1 MDERYPMTPQGYQK
15 LKVELKRIR
24 EVERPQNIR
33 DLEEARGHGDLS
45 ENAEFDAAKDRQG
58 FLDQRMRELENK
70 LSRAQVID
78 PATLSGDRVVFGAT
92 VTLLDVDTDKEVV
105 YTIVGEDE
113 SDVKQ
118 GKISLKSPIARA
130 LIGKHAD
137 DLARVRTPGG
147 DKEYE
152 VVSVEFKS

>member
-1 MDERYPMTPQGYQK
+1 MTPQGYQK
-15 LKVELKRIR
+15 LREELKRIK

-58 FLDQRMRELENK
+58 FLEQRMIELENK
-70 LSRAQVID
+70 LARAQVID
-78 PATLSGDRVVFGAT
+78 PATLSGGRVVFGAT
-92 VTLLDVDTDKEVV
+92 VTLVDQDTDKEVV

-130 LIGKHAD
+130 LIGKHVD
-137 DLARVRTPGG
+137 DLARVQTPGG
-147 DKEYE
+147 EKEYE

>member
-24 EVERPQNIR
+24 EVERPQNIQ
-33 DLEEARGHGDLS
+33 DIEEARGHGDLS

-78 PATLSGDRVVFGAT
+78 PATLSEDRVVFGAT
-92 VTLLDVDTDKEVV
+92 VTLVDVDTDKEVV

-130 LIGKHAD
+130 LIGKHVD
-137 DLARVRTPGG
+137 DLAKVRAPGG
-147 DKEYE
+147 EKEYE